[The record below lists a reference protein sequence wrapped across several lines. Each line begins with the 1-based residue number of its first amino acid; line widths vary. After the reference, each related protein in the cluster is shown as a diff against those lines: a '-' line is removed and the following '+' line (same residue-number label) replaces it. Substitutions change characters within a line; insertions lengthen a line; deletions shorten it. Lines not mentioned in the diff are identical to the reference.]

1 MTQRRGRSAHHSIK
15 MAGFRD
21 DQKCTFPLQSIQ
33 DVVKLF
39 RIELERGDEPN
50 LALLSIVVG
59 SVENLLTCNR
69 YLSPRNE
76 TESEQ
81 NVKPNFPILEL
92 STVEALYCK
101 FESQI
106 KGCVDVTQY
115 RGNSYAS
122 RELVKK
128 TSDII
133 WSSLTR
139 SYCKDRAHLQTL
151 YSYLTAS
158 DLQHDCSWLLKLER
172 VATQKAGSKKDLLS
186 ERERGSWRYPILMA
200 TQGNKLD
207 CFGVAFAVV
216 AACQILGYSDVH
228 LALSEDHAW
237 VIFGKDGEETA
248 EVTWHGKGNE
258 DKRGQPVCGPTA
270 QKSWLYLNGHPVKCN
285 RHTEVAALVSG
296 INPSI
301 SATADSKELATLQQ
315 KLLWLLYDQGDL
327 KNYPMA
333 IGNLGDLE
341 EINPTPGRSSPIDLF
356 HQAIF
361 AAQTHYANHHVYP
374 YTYLGGFFY
383 RNGQYK
389 DALEAWANA
398 ADVIRKYNYGRE
410 DEEIYKEFLE
420 IANDLIPH
428 LVKVVSNQA
437 IEAPEKAESN
447 CLHDPQCFAHLL
459 RFYDGL
465 CAWEEES
472 STPVLHI
479 GWARPLVATISKFPA
494 KTRSHVDIKISEE
507 KEEKVDDEKNGS
519 VNRRHS
525 HGRRDSL
532 QKNDVKNE
540 EDIVKTKVNGSTNV
554 SDKKAGKMKKKLLKK
569 ISADAEA
576 ESVHQAKTQGDG
588 QDTEFLHSLVTN
600 YDPSEAPHPN
610 IAALAAACSD
620 NILNPDYLLGS
631 GEPFSSRSSS
641 SPSSSGDCRDLLSS
655 QSNGAPFPGLTVE
668 AMLKADSP
676 ALLTHGDGNDELG
689 STAEHTSVT
698 LSSQKMTG
706 LKELLLTEKLN
717 TSAIQLQLTAQSQV
731 QIVKRGRHSSE
742 FDFVTTGRTT
752 KRSRRE

>member
-1 MTQRRGRSAHHSIK
+1 

-21 DQKCTFPLQSIQ
+21 DQKCPFPLQSIQ

-59 SVENLLTCNR
+59 SIENMLTCNR

-76 TESEQ
+76 TESDQ

-151 YSYLTAS
+151 YSYLT
-158 DLQHDCSWLLKLER
+158 
-172 VATQKAGSKKDLLS
+172 
-186 ERERGSWRYPILMA
+186 
-200 TQGNKLD
+200 GNKLD

-437 IEAPEKAESN
+437 VEAPEKADSN

-519 VNRRHS
+519 INRRHS
-525 HGRRDSL
+525 HSRRDSL

-569 ISADAEA
+569 ISGDAEA
-576 ESVHQAKTQGDG
+576 DSVHQAKTQGDG

-676 ALLTHGDGNDELG
+676 ALLTQGDGNDELG
-689 STAEHTSVT
+689 TTTTEHISVT